1 MRTRDLR
8 QPHKTVLGT
17 YSTYDA
23 AQHAVDTLARHR
35 FPVEHVSI
43 VGTSLRWEEKVL
55 GRWTLGRALVTGAG
69 TGVWIGLLIGLVFL
83 IVSPWQGWAMASAIV
98 LGLIF
103 GLIAGAISYALQ
115 RRAFASLPTVVADSY
130 DILVDPEFA
139 DEARRVLN
147 TAHVATGTF
156 K

>member
-1 MRTRDLR
+1 MRTDNLR

-55 GRWTLGRALVTGAG
+55 GRWTLGRALLTGAG

-98 LGLIF
+98 LGLIW
-103 GLIAGAISYALQ
+103 GAISYALQ

-147 TAHVATGTF
+147 TARVATGTF